1 MNQACKPWMV
11 AIDGFAQGPESGW
24 SNMKV
29 TVSVKIKIPRNTETS
44 IGKVTSGVRFVEL
57 ALDYATIQMCYVYD
71 AAARNQASMQGLSSG
86 EEQATLQW
94 AAQVEGQ
101 PASLSSFRNIIL
113 ASVNDD
119 GTTTGT
125 DSSNNPGNNL
135 SNVNRG
141 NNYIPADDEEGVPM
155 ALVLGLVGGGVLLG
169 LCFGFVIAKRVTKQ
183 QGSVSSAHTTENL
196 AMKQSQANQP
206 DTLDRSSEDIVADL
220 NPPPRA
226 NNSRGNMQ
234 GHLRKERLYGTRST
248 GWSSNSPSTTE

>member
-1 MNQACKPWMV
+1 M
-11 AIDGFAQGPESGW
+11 G
-24 SNMKV
+24 
-29 TVSVKIKIPRNTETS
+29 
-44 IGKVTSGVRFVEL
+44 
-57 ALDYATIQMCYVYD
+57 
-71 AAARNQASMQGLSSG
+71 
-86 EEQATLQW
+86 
-94 AAQVEGQ
+94 
-101 PASLSSFRNIIL
+101 ASLSSFRNIIL

-169 LCFGFVIAKRVTKQ
+169 LCFGYVIAKRVTKQ
-183 QGSVSSAHTTENL
+183 RGSVSSAHTTENL
-196 AMKQSQANQP
+196 AVKQSQANQP
-206 DTLDRSSEDIVADL
+206 GSDMDRSSEDIVADL